1 MAARNKV
8 LFEDLAG
15 ELTTGPSETSDSVS
29 ARKRTIGYL
38 QEREN
43 HLAQLANGEIIEKTL
58 LWVEPERC
66 RLWTRHNRRYDLLNE
81 QRCADLIQG
90 IKAQGRQEFPAIVRR
105 VQGDPQHDFEVI
117 CGARRHWAIDWLRR
131 NNYPQLMFLIE
142 VRALTDEEAF
152 RLSDC
157 ENRER
162 EDISDFERAL
172 DYRQALESY
181 YRSQRDMAERLEVSE
196 AWLSRYL
203 DLAVLPDG
211 IIQAYADITELKAN
225 HARELKPL
233 LKDPQIRRR
242 ILARADELYARQQQA
257 LQAGQGLLTGQQ
269 ILQLLKSAA
278 KNRATKPKQTPLE
291 YRAATGQKM
300 LTAIRRPRGGL
311 LIEVLPRSGANREEV
326 LKAFGDVLQMLAE

>member
-8 LFEDLAG
+8 LFEDL
-15 ELTTGPSETSDSVS
+15 TGGLAVGPAETNYSVS
-29 ARKRTIGYL
+29 ARKRTTGYL

-43 HLAQLANGEIIEKTL
+43 RLAQLANGEIIEKTL

-66 RLWTRHNRRYDLLNE
+66 RLWLRHNRRYDLLNE
-81 QRCADLIQG
+81 QRCAELIQG

-105 VQGDPQHDFEVI
+105 LLDDPQHDFEVI
-117 CGARRHWAIDWLRR
+117 CGARRHWVINWLRR
-131 NNYPQLMFLIE
+131 NNYPQFMFLIE

-152 RLSDC
+152 RLSDS
-157 ENRER
+157 ENRDR

-172 DYRQALESY
+172 DYRQALDSY

-203 DLAVLPDG
+203 DLAALPDG
-211 IIQAYADITELKAN
+211 IIHAYADITEIKAN

-233 LKDPQIRRR
+233 LKDSQVRRR
-242 ILARADELYARQQQA
+242 ILACADELCARQQQA
-257 LQAGQGLLTGQQ
+257 RQAGQGLLTGQQ

-278 KNRATKPKQTPLE
+278 KNRATKPKQRPLE
-291 YRAATGQKM
+291 YRAATGQRM
-300 LTAIRRPRGGL
+300 LTAIRRSRGGL
-311 LIEVLPRSGANREEV
+311 LIEVLPRSGANREE
-326 LKAFGDVLQMLAE
+326 LLDAFGDVLQMFTE